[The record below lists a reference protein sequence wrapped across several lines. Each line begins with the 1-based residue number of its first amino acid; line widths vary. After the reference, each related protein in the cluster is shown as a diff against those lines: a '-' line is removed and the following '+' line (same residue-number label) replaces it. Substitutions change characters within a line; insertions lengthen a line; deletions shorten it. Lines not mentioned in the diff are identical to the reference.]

1 MEEGNGSYGM
11 RTASVLGAPQ
21 RAAFVR
27 DGYLVLHRALS
38 ADLVAE
44 LLDTLEVH
52 EAQVREARQP
62 TECIGRGRRRSHS

>member
-1 MEEGNGSYGM
+1 M
-11 RTASVLGAPQ
+11 RTTPVLGAPQ

-38 ADLVAE
+38 TDLIAE

-52 EAQVREARQP
+52 EARVRETRRP
-62 TECIGRGRRRSHS
+62 TEGGCTGRRHPLS